1 MNALWRPEAKSNRAL
16 FNVIDLTC
24 RYIETLAQQGLR
36 TPGAFVLDAQDVDL
50 AIPDAA
56 GHIGVVSIGGQQPA
70 GDALGQLQQILRR
83 VDRLAHRLLESVGKL
98 QNLWRCAG
106 EVVLAEDRNPGQQL
120 PAGKPALHA
129 LPNLRVVVG

>member
-50 AIPDAA
+50 AVPDPA
-56 GHIGVVSIGGQQPA
+56 GHVGVFSVGGQQPA
-70 GDALGQLQQILRR
+70 SDAGQERTQRR
-83 VDRLAHRLLESVGKL
+83 TAF
-98 QNLWRCAG
+98 
-106 EVVLAEDRNPGQQL
+106 
-120 PAGKPALHA
+120 
-129 LPNLRVVVG
+129 